1 VRKHTLHATPQHA
14 FLVSR
19 SKPKFNA
26 LKAQRWCQKL
36 LLPYCWCLACLPASG
51 SPWGGLPRKPLMSSQ
66 FRKIP
71 DSIGADCLPCRTLT
85 MRDQDTGILT
95 TTPKDTGGSSTDMA
109 AKNSTSIHDLRPRVA
124 TTLTKKKFIQ
134 LILTL
139 HIIIMMFL
147 LHIITF
153 LIHE

>member
-1 VRKHTLHATPQHA
+1 MGPVELEPTVRKHTLHATPQHA

-109 AKNSTSIHDLRPRVA
+109 AKNSTSILFSSLWRDISNVLRLRR
-124 TTLTKKKFIQ
+124 KNSFSYSSHFI
-134 LILTL
+134 
-139 HIIIMMFL
+139 L
-147 LHIITF
+147 L
-153 LIHE
+153 